1 MGHYSGNILHEA
13 AAADDYY
20 YAADDYYYGISDK
33 SGIEVADIFKL
44 STGGNLIRSRNL
56 MEGENVSD
64 LSANSRTLKI
74 SNENCGGSDLT
85 AETMAERSP
94 IATSSLDYGCIF
106 KLDSAIEAGV
116 NTSGLSELAAGNS
129 KEAQGCYKSYLMS
142 DTEKPEGLKQ
152 TILKE
157 NLNENLKT
165 DGTLVSGMLM
175 DSIYSAISSSG
186 PKIKKDE
193 DMPEWLE
200 LGLASGHHGSKGFQV
215 TKTSETNTKPGS
227 FAKTNTHIRDDHEK
241 DIVFLNSSCH
251 QPYLQTTSLSF
262 SKSEPLFSTE
272 YTSGSYQVS
281 QQAGQEIRRSDF
293 LYPISGPSAL
303 LQDTIDKIQPQDYCG
318 NGEFAWTRNKSF
330 GDFIRPGVSDKIAHD
345 RELLS
350 GGLSG
355 RTQYQS
361 CPPYTQPLSSYQS
374 QQREALV
381 QLTSGLEPFSVTQN
395 ARISKYS
402 RREAGLW
409 FTLQVAHTQ
418 NRECLLPQIPKAYLR
433 IKDGSMTILMVKKY
447 LASKLGLHNES
458 EIEISCKGQQVLPSL
473 SLQHVRD
480 AIWFSSLKLK
490 KGSEPAGRTK
500 TEFAKTP
507 SLSYQNVMIL
517 NYQRSLRDT

>member
-1 MGHYSGNILHEA
+1 MSPYSGNFFHEA
-13 AAADDYY
+13 AAVAN
-20 YAADDYYYGISDK
+20 DYYYGINDK
-33 SGIEVADIFKL
+33 SGIEIADIIKL
-44 STGGNLIRSRNL
+44 STGGNLKRSRSS

-64 LSANSRTLKI
+64 LSANSLTLKV
-74 SNENCGGSDLT
+74 SNENCEGSDLT
-85 AETMAERSP
+85 AETVAQGSP
-94 IATSSLDYGCIF
+94 IATSSLDYGCIL
-106 KLDSAIEAGV
+106 KLDTAIEAGV

-129 KEAQGCYKSYLMS
+129 KVAQGCYKSYLIA

-152 TILKE
+152 MILKE
-157 NLNENLKT
+157 NLIT
-165 DGTLVSGMLM
+165 DRTLVSGMLM

-186 PKIKKDE
+186 PKLKKDE
-193 DMPEWLE
+193 DMPDWLE

-215 TKTSETNTKPGS
+215 TKNSETNTKPGS
-227 FAKTNTHIRDDHEK
+227 FARKNTHNRDDREK

-251 QPYLQTTSLSF
+251 QPYLQTSSLSF
-262 SKSEPLFSTE
+262 STSEPLFSTE
-272 YTSGSYQVS
+272 YTPGSYQVS

-303 LQDTIDKIQPQDYCG
+303 LQDTINKIQPQDYCR
-318 NGEFAWTRNKSF
+318 NGEFACSRNKSF
-330 GDFIRPGVSDKIAHD
+330 GEFIRPGVSDKIAHGK
-345 RELLS
+345 RLLS

-361 CPPYTQPLSSYQS
+361 FPPYTQPLSSYQS

-381 QLTSGLEPFSVTQN
+381 KLPSGLQPFSVIQN
-395 ARISKYS
+395 ARISKYR

-418 NRECLLPQIPKAYLR
+418 NRERFLPQIPKAYLR

-447 LASKLGLHNES
+447 LAGKLGLNNES

-480 AIWFSSLKLK
+480 VIWFSSLKLNQ
-490 KGSEPAGRTK
+490 GSEAAGRTK
-500 TEFAKTP
+500 TEIANAP
-507 SLSYQNVMIL
+507 SLSYQQHVMIL
-517 NYQRSLRDT
+517 NYERSLRDT